1 MTKKRQLRFT
11 IIRSLVAI
19 LIALLVAT
27 ILIFISAEGATFAD
41 KLEATR
47 EALKQML
54 IGPLFRF
61 SKKNGTVFEA
71 KRLADI
77 LAAMIPTTFTFPV
90 LMVLAMRLGR

>member
-27 ILIFISAEGATFAD
+27 LLIFISASGATFHD

-47 EALKQML
+47 EA
-54 IGPLFRF
+54 
-61 SKKNGTVFEA
+61 
-71 KRLADI
+71 
-77 LAAMIPTTFTFPV
+77 
-90 LMVLAMRLGR
+90 